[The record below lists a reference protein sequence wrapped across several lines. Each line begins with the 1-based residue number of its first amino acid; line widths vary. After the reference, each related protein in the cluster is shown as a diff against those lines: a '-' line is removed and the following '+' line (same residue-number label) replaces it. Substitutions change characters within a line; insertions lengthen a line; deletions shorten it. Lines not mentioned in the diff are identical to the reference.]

1 MPNSFL
7 PPIEQG
13 GPHTKEGVILLGDA
27 WNMRH
32 PLTGGGMTVA
42 LADVVLLAPMIAAE
56 LDLTNWHALTDVL
69 HRWHWARKPLA
80 ATINILSVALYDLFS
95 AEGAYS
101 MSQLH
106 SGHTL
111 PQFHT
116 TLTFAS
122 YPRDVQTNTSPFYG
136 QGASSISSAAVNASE
151 VRSRCSQGELLFT
164 SPSDFAGA
172 IAYPRRLSSLT
183 LTSII

>member
-42 LADVVLLAPMIAAE
+42 LSDVVFLAPRIAAE
-56 LDLTNWHALTDVL
+56 PDLADWDALTDVL

-80 ATINILSVALYDLFS
+80 ATINILSVALYDLFG
-95 AEGAYS
+95 AEGTYS
-101 MSQLH
+101 MSR
-106 SGHTL
+106 
-111 PQFHT
+111 
-116 TLTFAS
+116 LT
-122 YPRDVQTNTSPFYG
+122 
-136 QGASSISSAAVNASE
+136 AAT
-151 VRSRCSQGELLFT
+151 RCGFT
-164 SPSDFAGA
+164 
-172 IAYPRRLSSLT
+172 RL
-183 LTSII
+183 

>member
-13 GPHTKEGVILLGDA
+13 GLHTKEGVILLGDA

-42 LADVVLLAPMIAAE
+42 FSDIVLLAPMIADE
-56 LDLTNWHALTDVL
+56 LDLTDWHALTEVL

-95 AEGAYS
+95 AEGTYS
-101 MSQLH
+101 VPSH
-106 SGHTL
+106 SSHSL
-111 PQFHT
+111 PQFLT
-116 TLTFAS
+116 TLTLVS
-122 YPRDVQTNTSPFYG
+122 YLRDVQTNTSPF
-136 QGASSISSAAVNASE
+136 
-151 VRSRCSQGELLFT
+151 
-164 SPSDFAGA
+164 
-172 IAYPRRLSSLT
+172 
-183 LTSII
+183 

>member
-1 MPNSFL
+1 MPQLPESLHAAIHAALSKDRLRRMPNSFL

-56 LDLTNWHALTDVL
+56 PDLTDWYALTEVL

-80 ATINILSVALYDLFS
+80 ATINILSVALYDLFG
-95 AEGAYS
+95 AEGEYGIP
-101 MSQLH
+101 H
-106 SGHTL
+106 
-111 PQFHT
+111 
-116 TLTFAS
+116 LT
-122 YPRDVQTNTSPFYG
+122 
-136 QGASSISSAAVNASE
+136 AAI
-151 VRSRCSQGELLFT
+151 RCNST
-164 SPSDFAGA
+164 
-172 IAYPRRLSSLT
+172 RL
-183 LTSII
+183 